1 MAKFYIFLADLGR
14 QAIHSKLYDQFTK
27 SNLKLQQLQLCW
39 GMDNAQGNKGTMKR
53 WRPRSKD
60 FNTSC
65 AVKFRAAT
73 CRTSLRS

>member
-1 MAKFYIFLADLGR
+1 MAKFCIVLADLVR

-39 GMDNAQGNKGTMKR
+39 GMDNAQGKGTMNGL
-53 WRPRSKD
+53 RPLQD

-65 AVKFRAAT
+65 AVKFSAAT
-73 CRTSLRS
+73 CRTSLTT